1 MAQASDFTIANASFP
16 TVRSDINTVLA
27 AINSNN
33 SGTSRPSSAT
43 TGTIWLDTTNAGSN
57 SLSLKFFNGTDDIS
71 FATVNT

>member
-43 TGTIWLDTTNAGSN
+43 TGTIWLDTTNAG
-57 SLSLKFFNGTDDIS
+57 
-71 FATVNT
+71 